1 MKITGG
7 QEKKQDLRHLFF
19 PKGDETEELTRFWNF
34 SSISKY
40 LEKRELSG
48 QCFFSLLWLKRGGNR
63 KKKKGVTEWVNKDA
77 DMLMEVKFMVSHWI
91 GDDLKLKGISLAQGN
106 RAYFPTGEG
115 GKVGEGRERER
126 ENRLQI

>member
-1 MKITGG
+1 MRLRSWQDSEISH
-7 QEKKQDLRHLFF
+7 QYPNIWKKGNWVDNAFF
-19 PKGDETEELTRFWNF
+19 PSFDWKEVEIR
-34 SSISKY
+34 
-40 LEKRELSG
+40 
-48 QCFFSLLWLKRGGNR
+48 
-63 KKKKGVTEWVNKDA
+63 KKKGVTEWVNKDA